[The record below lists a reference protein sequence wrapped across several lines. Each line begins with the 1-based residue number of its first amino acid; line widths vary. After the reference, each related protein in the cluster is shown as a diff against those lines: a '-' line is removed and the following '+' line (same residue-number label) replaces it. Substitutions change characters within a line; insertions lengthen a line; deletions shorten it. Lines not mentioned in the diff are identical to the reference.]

1 MFRKARCGAGDC
13 LAGEAIGQVVK
24 PSKSIRERLDAL
36 GEVDTRPAIC
46 IALEWATKY
55 LDAQVKAS
63 A

>member
-46 IALEWATKY
+46 IALE
-55 LDAQVKAS
+55 
-63 A
+63 